1 MTGEWQE
8 AELRAFAM
16 DVLADWIDG
25 YTTPEEG
32 PQLRV
37 RPVVT
42 RDSTYLDVR
51 VEECDPFPTNPRNFR
66 ISLTVEELT

>member
-32 PQLRV
+32 PQLRI
-37 RPVVT
+37 RPLVL
-42 RDSTYLDVR
+42 RDCAYLDVR
-51 VEECDPFPTNPRNFR
+51 VEECDPFPVNARDFR
-66 ISLTVEELT
+66 IRLDVEAL